1 MSSESYAKSLE
12 GVLKSAREQETKS
25 PPQQEEPTERDE
37 LLRAVALAAV
47 ISMVNV
53 TDERSQQGRTLGA
66 AWSQD
71 HRRTR
76 MGATNLLEHRRKRS
90 TWR

>member
-1 MSSESYAKSLE
+1 MTADSYAKSLE
-12 GVLKSAREQETKS
+12 EVLKSARESKPEAPLKPGFS
-25 PPQQEEPTERDE
+25 EREE
-37 LLRAVALAAV
+37 LLRAVALIAV
-47 ISMVNV
+47 LSMENV
-53 TDERSQQGRTLGA
+53 TDERGEMGRQLGV

-76 MGATNLLEHRRKRS
+76 MGAHNVLEHRRKRS

>member
-1 MSSESYAKSLE
+1 MTAESYAKSLE
-12 GVLKSAREQETKS
+12 GVLKSARESKPEAPLQADFS
-25 PPQQEEPTERDE
+25 DRDE
-37 LLRAVALAAV
+37 LLRAVALIAV
-47 ISMVNV
+47 LSMDNV
-53 TDERSQQGRTLGA
+53 TDERSKQGRQLGA

-76 MGATNLLEHRRKRS
+76 MGANSVLEHRRKRS

>member
-1 MSSESYAKSLE
+1 MSSDSYAKNLE
-12 GVLKSAREQETKS
+12 QVLKSARQRELEN
-25 PPQQEEPTERDE
+25 PPQDTPTERDM

-47 ISMVNV
+47 LSMTNV
-53 TDERSQQGRTLGA
+53 TDKRSQQGRQLGP

-76 MGATNLLEHRRKRS
+76 MGATNVLEQRRKRS